1 MSIVTAHGRIYV
13 VETPCGERWRQMER
27 NVRDE
32 RGSMVVVCMSEA
44 MRRTSFPRRSASLLS
59 EAIDRSEVHAV
70 LEYVQGVCVE
80 ALRAGT
86 S

>member
-1 MSIVTAHGRIYV
+1 
-13 VETPCGERWRQMER
+13 
-27 NVRDE
+27 
-32 RGSMVVVCMSEA
+32 MVVVCMSEA